1 MDPDPFSLFL
11 VLFELQGS
19 LLIQFTSLVFLL
31 IASGLI
37 SGAEVA
43 FFSLTKEQLESEEE
57 QTSRQMKLTQKLL
70 NEPKRLLATILIANN
85 FINIAI
91 VLLFSLISEVLF
103 GKIGNPLIVLLIEI
117 GLITFLI
124 LFFGEILPKV
134 YANRNALKFSKT
146 MASPIYFIDHYVLFF
161 LTLPMSRV
169 TRFMESRLAQKNNE
183 FSIDKLSQAF
193 ELTAEEETTKEEQRI
208 LKGIVNFGN
217 TDTKQV
223 MCPRI
228 DLFALSQDMNM
239 ETITKQI
246 LEKGFSR
253 VPVYEES
260 IDKVIGILYTKD
272 LLPYLDQ
279 PNFKWH
285 KLIKPPFY
293 VPENKKLDDLLKEF
307 QHKKI
312 HLAVVVDEYGGTSGI
327 ITLEDVI
334 EEIVGDISDE
344 FDDEELIYSKLDNS
358 TYVFDAK
365 INLKDFFKV
374 IEIEEDEVF
383 EKAKG
388 ESESLAGFI
397 LELAQV
403 LPKMGQVISF
413 NSYQFIIESVDRK
426 RIKRVKVILPKK
438 YD

>member
-1 MDPDPFSLFL
+1 LDPDSTSLFFI
-11 VLFELQGS
+11 LFEFQGP
-19 LLIQFTSLVFLL
+19 LFIQFISLFILL
-31 IASGLI
+31 IASGVI

-43 FFSLTKEQLESEEE
+43 FFSLTKEHLESEEE
-57 QTSRQMKLTQKLL
+57 QVSRKMELIKKLL
-70 NEPKRLLATILIANN
+70 NEPKRLLATILITNN

-91 VLLFSLISEVLF
+91 VLLFALIGEILF
-103 GKIGNPLIVLLIEI
+103 SPIGNPLIVLLIEI

-146 MASPIYFIDHYVLFF
+146 MATPIYLIDHYVLFF
-161 LTLPMSRV
+161 LTLPMSRI

-193 ELTAEEETTKEEQRI
+193 ELTAEDETTKEEQRI

-217 TDTKQV
+217 TETKQV

-228 DLFALSQDMNM
+228 DLFALSQEMDL
-239 ETITKQI
+239 ETITKLI
-246 LEKGFSR
+246 VEKGFSR
-253 VPVYEES
+253 LPVYEES

-279 PNFKWH
+279 PNFKWQ
-285 KLIKPPFY
+285 KLIKLPFY

-312 HLAVVVDEYGGTSGI
+312 HLAIVVDEYGGTSGL

-374 IEIEEDEVF
+374 IEIDEDEFF

-397 LELAQV
+397 LELAQA

-413 NSYQFIIESVDRK
+413 NSYQFVVESVDRK

-438 YD
+438 V

>member
-1 MDPDPFSLFL
+1 MDPDSASLFFG
-11 VLFELQGS
+11 LFEIHGS
-19 LLIQFTSLVFLL
+19 FVIQFCSILFLL

-43 FFSLTKEQLESEEE
+43 FFSLTKEHLESEKEKI
-57 QTSRQMKLTQKLL
+57 SRQMEITKKLL
-70 NEPKRLLATILIANN
+70 KQPKRLLATILITNN

-91 VLLFSLISEVLF
+91 VLLFALIGEILF
-103 GKIGNPLIVLLIEI
+103 SSIENQLLILLIEI

-146 MASPIYFIDHYVLFF
+146 MAFPIYFIDRYLLFF
-161 LTLPMSRV
+161 ITLPMSKV
-169 TRFMESRLAQKNNE
+169 TRFMESRLLQKNNE
-183 FSIDKLSQAF
+183 FSIDKISQAL

-228 DLFALSQDMNM
+228 DLFALSQEMDL
-239 ETITKQI
+239 ETIINQI
-246 LEKGFSR
+246 LQRGFSR
-253 VPVYEES
+253 VPVYQET
-260 IDKVIGILYTKD
+260 IDNVIGILYTKD
-272 LLPYLDQ
+272 LLPYLDR
-279 PNFKWH
+279 PNFKWQ
-285 KLIKPPFY
+285 KLLKPPFY

-307 QHKKI
+307 QNKKI
-312 HLAVVVDEYGGTSGI
+312 HLAVVVDEYGGTSGV

-344 FDDEELIYSKLDNS
+344 FDDEELIYSKLDNR

-365 INLKDFFKV
+365 INLKDFYKV
-374 IEIEEDEVF
+374 IEIDEDEGF

-397 LELAQV
+397 LELSQAF
-403 LPKMGQVISF
+403 PKIGQVVLY

-426 RIKRVKVILPKK
+426 RIKRVKVILPQKV
-438 YD
+438 

>member
-11 VLFELQGS
+11 VLFELQGP

-31 IASGLI
+31 IASGLV

-57 QTSRQMKLTQKLL
+57 QTSRQMELTQKLL

-91 VLLFSLISEVLF
+91 VLLFALISEVLF
-103 GKIGNPLIVLLIEI
+103 GKIGNPLIILLIEI

-228 DLFALSQDMNM
+228 DLFALSQEMNM

-279 PNFKWH
+279 PNFKWQ
-285 KLIKPPFY
+285 KLIKRPFY

>member
-1 MDPDPFSLFL
+1 MDPDSASLFFI
-11 VLFELQGS
+11 LFELQGS
-19 LLIQFTSLVFLL
+19 LLIQFISLFILL

-43 FFSLTKEQLESEEE
+43 FFSLTKEHLESEEE
-57 QTSRQMKLTQKLL
+57 QSSRQMELTKKLL
-70 NEPKRLLATILIANN
+70 NEPKRLLATILITNN

-91 VLLFSLISEVLF
+91 VLLFALIGEILF
-103 GKIGNPLIVLLIEI
+103 SPIGNPLIVLFIEI

-134 YANRNALKFSKT
+134 YANRNAVKFSKT
-146 MASPIYFIDHYVLFF
+146 MATPIYLIDHYILFF
-161 LTLPMSRV
+161 LTLPMSRI
-169 TRFMESRLAQKNNE
+169 TRLMESRLAQKNNE

-193 ELTAEEETTKEEQRI
+193 ELTADDETTKEEQKI

-217 TDTKQV
+217 IDTKQV

-228 DLFALSQDMNM
+228 DLFALSQEMDL
-239 ETITKQI
+239 ETITKLI

-279 PNFKWH
+279 PNFKWQ

-312 HLAVVVDEYGGTSGI
+312 HLAIVVDEYGGTSGI

-344 FDDEELIYSKLDNS
+344 FDDEELIYSKLDNN

-365 INLKDFFKV
+365 INLKDFYKV
-374 IEIEEDEVF
+374 IEIDEDEFF

-413 NSYQFIIESVDRK
+413 NSYQFVVESVDRK

-438 YD
+438 V

>member
-1 MDPDPFSLFL
+1 MDPDSASLFFG
-11 VLFELQGS
+11 LFEIHVSFVIQLCS
-19 LLIQFTSLVFLL
+19 LLFLL

-43 FFSLTKEQLESEEE
+43 FFSLTKEHLESEKEKI
-57 QTSRQMKLTQKLL
+57 SRQMEITKKLL
-70 NEPKRLLATILIANN
+70 KQPKRLLATILITNN

-91 VLLFSLISEVLF
+91 VLLFALIGEILF
-103 GKIGNPLIVLLIEI
+103 SSIENQLLILLIEI

-146 MASPIYFIDHYVLFF
+146 MAFPIYFIDRYLLFF
-161 LTLPMSRV
+161 ITLPMSKV
-169 TRFMESRLAQKNNE
+169 TRFMESRLLQKNNE
-183 FSIDKLSQAF
+183 FSIDKISQAL

-228 DLFALSQDMNM
+228 DLFALSQEMDL
-239 ETITKQI
+239 ETIINQI
-246 LEKGFSR
+246 LQRGFSR
-253 VPVYEES
+253 VPVYQET
-260 IDKVIGILYTKD
+260 IDNVIGILYTKD
-272 LLPYLDQ
+272 LLPYLDR
-279 PNFKWH
+279 PNFKWQ
-285 KLIKPPFY
+285 KLLKPPFY

-307 QHKKI
+307 QNKKI
-312 HLAVVVDEYGGTSGI
+312 HLAVVVDEYGGTSGV

-344 FDDEELIYSKLDNS
+344 FDDEELIYSKLDNR

-365 INLKDFFKV
+365 INLKDFCKV
-374 IEIEEDEVF
+374 IEIDEDEGF

-397 LELAQV
+397 IELSQAF
-403 LPKMGQVISF
+403 PKIGQVVLY

-426 RIKRVKVILPKK
+426 RIKRVKVILPQKV
-438 YD
+438 

>member
-1 MDPDPFSLFL
+1 MDPDSASLFFG
-11 VLFELQGS
+11 LFEIHGS
-19 LLIQFTSLVFLL
+19 FVIQLCLILFLL

-43 FFSLTKEQLESEEE
+43 FFSLTKEHLESEKEKI
-57 QTSRQMKLTQKLL
+57 SRQMEITKKLL
-70 NEPKRLLATILIANN
+70 KQPKRLLATILITNN

-91 VLLFSLISEVLF
+91 VLLFALIGEILF
-103 GKIGNPLIVLLIEI
+103 SSIENQLLILLIEI

-146 MASPIYFIDHYVLFF
+146 MAFPVYFIDRYLLFF
-161 LTLPMSRV
+161 ITLPMSKV
-169 TRFMESRLAQKNNE
+169 TRFMESRLSQKNNE
-183 FSIDKLSQAF
+183 FSIDKISQAL

-228 DLFALSQDMNM
+228 DLFALSQEMDL
-239 ETITKQI
+239 ETIINQI
-246 LEKGFSR
+246 LQRGFSR
-253 VPVYEES
+253 VPVYQET
-260 IDKVIGILYTKD
+260 IDNVIGILYTKD
-272 LLPYLDQ
+272 LLPYLDR
-279 PNFKWH
+279 PNFKWQ
-285 KLIKPPFY
+285 KLLKPPFY

-307 QHKKI
+307 QNKKI
-312 HLAVVVDEYGGTSGI
+312 HLAVVVDEYGGTSGVI
-327 ITLEDVI
+327 SLEDVI

-344 FDDEELIYSKLDNS
+344 FDDEELIYSKLDNR

-365 INLKDFFKV
+365 INLKDFYKV
-374 IEIEEDEVF
+374 IEIDEDEGF
-383 EKAKG
+383 EKDKG

-397 LELAQV
+397 LELSQAF
-403 LPKMGQVISF
+403 PKIGQVVLY

-426 RIKRVKVILPKK
+426 RIKRVKVILPQKV
-438 YD
+438 